1 MKRSKYS
8 FHDFSAKHT
17 PSATLKKREN
27 TDQDQSFQQR
37 YGTRY
42 VLVLSKSEFRR
53 LGLNEIKYHTEE
65 ILYSDIALHPF
76 KARRYEWLWLFV
88 VGHLLDFLTRWSVSL
103 NWPLMKCIILWNQS
117 FCWSCAFDT
126 ERA

>member
-1 MKRSKYS
+1 MEFLYVLYFK
-8 FHDFSAKHT
+8 T
-17 PSATLKKREN
+17 REN

-76 KARRYEWLWLFV
+76 KARRFE
-88 VGHLLDFLTRWSVSL
+88 
-103 NWPLMKCIILWNQS
+103 
-117 FCWSCAFDT
+117 
-126 ERA
+126 